1 MTTSSDCSE
10 AAAAID
16 VPFCVGDPRFLDQ
29 ALATIAT
36 ERGAARAWGAAFARH
51 GTAAPTRVAGPF
63 AVVIRAGDDRTFLA
77 VDRFAIRTL
86 CYRWNGMAVEFA
98 ERADRIDPAAGLEPQ
113 SLFDLLYLHC
123 IAAPRTVFR
132 GVHRVPAG
140 HYVLASAGGEIVV
153 ARWWK
158 PEFVEQA
165 QLPFARLR
173 DEFRHLL
180 RVVVERQLCS
190 DQVGCFLSGGTDSST
205 VAGMLGAITGRP
217 ARAFSIGFDAEG
229 YDEME
234 YARIAARHFGA
245 EHHEHYLTPAELVA
259 SIPIVAAHYDQP
271 FGNSS
276 ALPAFRCA
284 QLAREHGVNRVLAGD
299 GGDELFGGNSRYAKQ
314 RVFGWYNAIPDVIRS
329 NLIEPAFSAT
339 APLTRAPLTRK
350 IGSYVN
356 QAKVPMP
363 DRLQT
368 YNLLM
373 RLGIDEVLSPV
384 MRERVDPDLQPRAQ
398 REVWGQTRS
407 RSLINRM
414 LAFDWRYTLAENDL
428 PKVVGTASLA
438 GVDVGFPLLDDE
450 LVDFSLQLAPSYK
463 LRGLQ
468 LRWFFKEAL
477 SDFLPRETIA
487 KKKHGFGLPF
497 GVWMLQYGPLHELAR
512 SSARALGDRQVVR
525 HDFVDRLFSRFL
537 PDHPGYY
544 GEMAWQLMMLEQWLR
559 RHQPAF
565 RVD

>member
-1 MTTSSDCSE
+1 M
-10 AAAAID
+10 
-16 VPFCVGDPRFLDQ
+16 
-29 ALATIAT
+29 
-36 ERGAARAWGAAFARH
+36 
-51 GTAAPTRVAGPF
+51 
-63 AVVIRAGDDRTFLA
+63 
-77 VDRFAIRTL
+77 
-86 CYRWNGMAVEFA
+86 CYRWNGTAIEFA
-98 ERADRIDPAAGLEPQ
+98 ERADRIAPAADLEPQ
-113 SLFDLLYLHC
+113 ALFDLLYLHC
-123 IAAPRTVFR
+123 IPAPRTVFR
-132 GVHRVPAG
+132 GVQRVPAG
-140 HYVLASAGGEIVV
+140 HYVLASAGGITV
-153 ARWWK
+153 ARWWN
-158 PEFVEQA
+158 PEFIEPA

-180 RVVVERQLCS
+180 RVVVERQL
-190 DQVGCFLSGGTDSST
+190 DGGQVGCFLSGGTDSST
-205 VAGMLGAITGRP
+205 VAGMLGTVTGRP
-217 ARAFSIGFDAEG
+217 ARAFSIGFDAAG

-259 SIPIVAAHYDQP
+259 SIPTVAAHYDQP

-284 QLAREHGVNRVLAGD
+284 QLAREHGVDRVLAGD

-314 RVFGWYNAIPDVIRS
+314 RVFGWYDAIPGGIRG
-329 NLIEPAFSAT
+329 NVIEPAFSAA
-339 APLTRAPLTRK
+339 APLARAPLTRK

-373 RLGIDEVLSPV
+373 RLGIDEVFSTV
-384 MRERVDPDLQPRAQ
+384 MRERVDPDLQPREQ
-398 REVWGQTRS
+398 REVWRETRS

-414 LAFDWRYTLAENDL
+414 LAFDWRYTLAESDL

-438 GVDVGFPLLDDE
+438 GIGVGFPLLDDE
-450 LVDFSLQLAPSYK
+450 LVDFSLRLAPSYK
-463 LRGLQ
+463 LRGLR

-477 SDFLPRETIA
+477 ADFLPRETIA
-487 KKKHGFGLPF
+487 KRKHGFGLPF
-497 GVWMLQYGPLHELAR
+497 GVWMLQYAPLHELAR
-512 SSARALGDRQVVR
+512 SSARALGDRNIVR

-559 RHQPAF
+559 RHRPAF
-565 RVD
+565 CIE

>member
-1 MTTSSDCSE
+1 LIASSDFSE
-10 AAAAID
+10 SAGAID
-16 VPFCVGDPRFLDQ
+16 VPFCVGDPRFLDRD
-29 ALATIAT
+29 LAAIAT
-36 ERGAARAWGAAFARH
+36 ERGAATAWGAAFARY
-51 GTAAPTRVAGPF
+51 GTSAPTRVAGAF
-63 AVVIRAGDDRTFLA
+63 AVAIREGGDKTFLA
-77 VDRFAIRTL
+77 VDRFAIRTM
-86 CYRWNGMAVEFA
+86 CYRWNGAALEFA
-98 ERADRIDPAAGLEPQ
+98 ERADRIDPAADLEPQ

-123 IAAPRTVFR
+123 IPAPCTVFR
-132 GVHRVPAG
+132 GVQRVPAG
-140 HYVLASAGGEIVV
+140 HYVLASAGDVAV

-158 PEFVEQA
+158 PEFIEQA
-165 QLPFARLR
+165 QPPYARLR

-180 RVVVERQLCS
+180 RAVIERQADGSQL
-190 DQVGCFLSGGTDSST
+190 GCYLSGGTDSST
-205 VAGMLGAITGRP
+205 VAGMLGAVTGRP

-259 SIPIVAAHYDQP
+259 SIPLVAAHYDQP

-284 QLAREHGVNRVLAGD
+284 QLAREHGVKRVLAGD
-299 GGDELFGGNSRYAKQ
+299 GGDELFGGNSRYARQ
-314 RVFGWYNAIPDVIRS
+314 RVFGWYDAIPGAIRS
-329 NLIEPAFSAT
+329 SLIEPAFSAT
-339 APLTRAPLTRK
+339 APLSRAPLTRK
-350 IGSYVN
+350 IGRYVN

-373 RLGIDEVLSPV
+373 RLGIHDVLTPV
-384 MRERVDPDLQPRAQ
+384 MRERVDPDAQLRTQ
-398 REVWGQTRS
+398 REVWGQTLS

-414 LAFDWRYTLAENDL
+414 LAYDWRYTLAENDL

-438 GVDVGFPLLDDE
+438 GIDVGFPLLDDE
-450 LVDFSLQLAPSYK
+450 LVDFSLRLAPSYK
-463 LRGLQ
+463 LRGLR

-477 SDFLPRETIA
+477 RDFLPRETIA

-497 GVWMLQYGPLHELAR
+497 GVWISNYAPLHALALT
-512 SSARALGDRQVVR
+512 SARDLADRQIVR
-525 HDFVDRLFSRFL
+525 HDFVDRLFSRYL

-559 RHQPAF
+559 QHRPAF
-565 RVD
+565 RMG